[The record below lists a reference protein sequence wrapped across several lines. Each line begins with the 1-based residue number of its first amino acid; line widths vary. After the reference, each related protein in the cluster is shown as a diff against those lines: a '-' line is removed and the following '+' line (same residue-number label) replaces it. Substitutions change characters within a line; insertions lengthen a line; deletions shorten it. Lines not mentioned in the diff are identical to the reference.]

1 MRFRIIALALLL
13 SAVPFAAIA
22 CGGGNSATGGSST
35 PASTSAPKK
44 VTLMLDWTPNTN
56 HSGIYV
62 AQAKG
67 WFKDAGLDVQIVE
80 PAESGVEQVVGN
92 GNADFGISVME
103 SVIPAR
109 AEGVPI
115 VSIASI
121 RQHDGSS
128 FMSLTS
134 ENIKRPKDL
143 EGKTYGGFGGALET
157 ALIKQFVSCDGG
169 DPNKVNFVEVGNVDY
184 LAGEQQNRFDF
195 VWVFDSWDV
204 IRARDV
210 EHAQVSSLPLSNYLN
225 CIPDWYTPV
234 VITNEQMIKND
245 PDTVR
250 KFIAAV
256 SQGYDYAIQNPAD
269 TASILLKAAPELDKT
284 LVTNSAQFMT
294 TQYVDKGRQW
304 GLQDMDIWV
313 KFEQFLRTAGLTTK
327 QVDVKSAFTNDYL
340 PKK

>member
-1 MRFRIIALALLL
+1 MKSRIFALALLL

-22 CGGGNSATGGSST
+22 CSNGKSS
-35 PASTSAPKK
+35 SSGLKK

-62 AQAKG
+62 AKDKG
-67 WFKDAGLDVQIVE
+67 WFKDQGLDVQIVE

-109 AEGVPI
+109 GEGVPI
-115 VSIASI
+115 VSIGAI

-128 FMSLTS
+128 LMSLTS

-157 ALIKQFVSCDGG
+157 ALIKQLVTCDGG

-184 LAGEQQNRFDF
+184 LAGMQQNRFDF

-210 EHAQVSSLPLSNYLN
+210 ENAQVSSLPFLDYQK

-234 VITNEQMIKND
+234 VITNEQMLKND

-250 KFIAAV
+250 KFMAAV
-256 SQGYDYAIQNPAD
+256 SKGYNYAMQNPAD
-269 TASILLKAAPELDKT
+269 TANILLKAAPELDKT
-284 LVTNSAQFMT
+284 LVTKSATFMT

-304 GLQDMDIWV
+304 GLQDPSIWTN
-313 KFEQFLRTAGLTTK
+313 FEQFLRNAGLFTK
-327 QVDVKSAFTNDYL
+327 PVDVTAAFTNDYL
-340 PKK
+340 PKQ

>member
-1 MRFRIIALALLL
+1 MKFRIFALALLL
-13 SAVPFAAIA
+13 SAVPFAAMA
-22 CGGGNSATGGSST
+22 CSNGGSS
-35 PASTSAPKK
+35 SGLKK

-62 AQAKG
+62 AKDKG

-115 VSIASI
+115 VSIGAI

-128 FMSLTS
+128 LMSLTS

-157 ALIKQFVSCDGG
+157 ALIKQLVSCDGG

-184 LAGEQQNRFDF
+184 LAGMQQNRFDF

-210 EHAQVSSLPLSNYLN
+210 ENTQVSSLPFLDYQK

-234 VITNEQMIKND
+234 VITNEKMLKD
-245 PDTVR
+245 SPDTVR
-250 KFIAAV
+250 KFMSAV
-256 SQGYDYAIQNPAD
+256 SKGYDYAMQNPAD

-284 LVTNSAQFMT
+284 LVTNSAKFMT
-294 TQYVDKGRQW
+294 NQYVDKGRQW
-304 GLQDMDIWV
+304 GLQDSDIWV
-313 KFEQFLRTAGLTTK
+313 NFEKFLRTAGLTTTT
-327 QVDVKSAFTNDYL
+327 VDVKAAFTNDYL
-340 PKK
+340 PKP

>member
-1 MRFRIIALALLL
+1 MRLRIFGLALLL
-13 SAVPFAAIA
+13 SAVPFAAMA
-22 CGGGNSATGGSST
+22 CGGGGSS
-35 PASTSAPKK
+35 SGLKK

-62 AQAKG
+62 AKDRG

-80 PAESGVEQVVGN
+80 PAQSGVEQVVGN

-115 VSIASI
+115 VSIAAI

-128 FMSLTS
+128 FMSLAGD
-134 ENIKRPKDL
+134 NIKRPKDF

-157 ALIKQFVSCDGG
+157 SLVKQLVTCDGG

-184 LAGEQQNRFDF
+184 LAGMQQNRFDF

-210 EHAQVSSLPLSNYLN
+210 ENVPVNSVPLLDYQK

-234 VITNEQMIKND
+234 VITNEKMLKQD

-250 KFIAAV
+250 KFMAAV
-256 SQGYDYAIQNPAD
+256 SKGYNYAMQNPAD

-284 LVTNSAQFMT
+284 LVTNSAKFMT
-294 TQYVDKGRQW
+294 TQYVDPGRQW
-304 GLQDMDIWV
+304 GLQDASIWTN
-313 KFEQFLRTAGLTTK
+313 FEKFLRNAGLTTTP
-327 QVDVKSAFTNDYL
+327 VDVTAAFTNDYL
-340 PKK
+340 PKQ

>member
-1 MRFRIIALALLL
+1 MKSRIFALALLL
-13 SAVPFAAIA
+13 SAVPLAAMA
-22 CGGGNSATGGSST
+22 CSSGGSS
-35 PASTSAPKK
+35 SSSSSGLKK

-62 AQAKG
+62 AKDKG

-109 AEGVPI
+109 AAGVPI
-115 VSIASI
+115 VSIGAI

-128 FMSLTS
+128 LMSLTS

-157 ALIKQFVSCDGG
+157 ALIKQLVSCDGG
-169 DPNKVNFVEVGNVDY
+169 DPNKVKFVEVGNVDY
-184 LAGEQQNRFDF
+184 LVGMQQNRFDF

-210 EHAQVSSLPLSNYLN
+210 ENTQVSSLPFLDYQK

-234 VITNEQMIKND
+234 VITNEKMLKD
-245 PDTVR
+245 SPDTVR
-250 KFIAAV
+250 KFMSAV
-256 SQGYDYAIQNPAD
+256 SRGYDYAMQNPAD

-284 LVTNSAQFMT
+284 LVTNSAKFMT
-294 TQYVDKGRQW
+294 NQYVDKGRQW
-304 GLQDMDIWV
+304 GLQDLDIWT
-313 KFEQFLRTAGLTTK
+313 KFEQFLRTAGLTTTT
-327 QVDVKSAFTNDYL
+327 VDVKAAFTNDYL